1 MKKISIKI
9 DREQC
14 MGTGV
19 CVLAAPEVFDQDDDG
34 TAILYPNF
42 DSEKFLKQIR
52 EAAAS
57 CPTKAISIEE

>member
-34 TAILYPNF
+34 TAILYPSY
-42 DSEKFLKQIR
+42 DSEKCLKQIR